1 MFTDAQF
8 EKLRDILFSYL
19 DNKNFTKEDYITR
32 KAEVKVVKFAFRRF
46 LKINIGWT
54 HRQIVEF
61 EWRLF
66 NVKTNRSTIIHSINT
81 VEERMGY
88 YRPLLFEIITTY
100 ENAPEERSEI
110 KTMSDRIDEL
120 VKENSKLKSVN
131 KENVKLKDIIKGI
144 NKENAKLKEKTK
156 ENATLKGIIEEKT
169 KTITQIKEISCQA
182 LKQK

>member
-19 DNKNFTKEDYITR
+19 GSKNFTKEDYLTR
-32 KAEVKVVKFAFRRF
+32 KAEIKVVKFAFRRF

-66 NVKTNRSTIIHSINT
+66 NVKTDRTTIIHSVNT

-88 YRPLLFEIITTY
+88 YRPLLLELMTTY
-100 ENAPEERSEI
+100 ENIPEERSEI

-120 VKENSKLKSVN
+120 VE
-131 KENVKLKDIIKGI
+131 
-144 NKENAKLKEKTK
+144 ENAM
-156 ENATLKGIIEEKT
+156 LKGIIKEKT

>member
-19 DNKNFTKEDYITR
+19 DSKNFTKEDYITR

-66 NVKTNRSTIIHSINT
+66 NVKTDRTTIIHSVNT
-81 VEERMGY
+81 VEKRMGY

-100 ENAPEERSEI
+100 ENVPEERSEI

-120 VKENSKLKSVN
+120 VE
-131 KENVKLKDIIKGI
+131 
-144 NKENAKLKEKTK
+144 ENAM
-156 ENATLKGIIEEKT
+156 LKGIIKEKT

>member
-19 DNKNFTKEDYITR
+19 DSKNFTKEDYITR

-66 NVKTNRSTIIHSINT
+66 NVKTDRTTIIHSVNT
-81 VEERMGY
+81 VEKRMGY
-88 YRPLLFEIITTY
+88 YRPLLFELMTTY
-100 ENAPEERSEI
+100 ENVPEERSEI

-120 VKENSKLKSVN
+120 VE
-131 KENVKLKDIIKGI
+131 
-144 NKENAKLKEKTK
+144 ENAM
-156 ENATLKGIIEEKT
+156 LKGIIKEKT

>member
-19 DNKNFTKEDYITR
+19 DSKNFTKEDYLTR
-32 KAEVKVVKFAFRRF
+32 KAEIKVVKFAFRRF

-66 NVKTNRSTIIHSINT
+66 NVKTDRTTIIHSINT
-81 VEERMGY
+81 VEKRMGY
-88 YRPLLFEIITTY
+88 YRPLLFELMTTY
-100 ENAPEERSEI
+100 ENVPEERSEI
-110 KTMSDRIDEL
+110 KTMSDRIEEL
-120 VKENSKLKSVN
+120 VE
-131 KENVKLKDIIKGI
+131 
-144 NKENAKLKEKTK
+144 ENAM
-156 ENATLKGIIEEKT
+156 LKGIIKEKT
-169 KTITQIKEISCQA
+169 KTITQIKEISYQA